1 MSCTHS
7 FGVNPPSVT
16 VVCWPGKRA
25 DVLVRG
31 VEGRGSDVTTDSV
44 GTVFGAPAGN
54 VVEVVDVEDVVV
66 DSATVELVVVEAAA
80 AARVAASA
88 ANCET

>member
-31 VEGRGSDVTTDSV
+31 VEGRGSDVTTDSA
-44 GTVFGAPAGN
+44 GTVLGAPAGN
-54 VVEVVDVEDVVV
+54 VVEVVDVDDVVV
-66 DSATVELVVVEAAA
+66 ASDKVELVVVEAAA
-80 AARVAASA
+80 AARAADSA
-88 ANCET
+88 AN